1 MERKSTQSTHVRQ
14 TVLNSVNHSEP
25 GQSGGWVI
33 KWASIMQGR
42 AASSLKG
49 GCDPWSVNVWCRPVY
64 ADTGTKDEP
73 IQLFYSNIHTS
84 PLRDNDADSHLALLS
99 SPCLDNSSRLLHVSY
114 TTLCLHVVRLKC
126 AHFLIKQY
134 LVQEYVLQWAQ
145 NILSLL
151 QI

>member
-14 TVLNSVNHSEP
+14 TVLNSVNHSEA

-99 SPCLDNSSRLLHVSY
+99 LSRQQLQAFTRLIYNTLSSRGN
-114 TTLCLHVVRLKC
+114 RLKW
-126 AHFLIKQY
+126 AHFFNKQC
-134 LVQEYVLQWAQ
+134 LAQEYVLQWAQ